1 MKIKLVICALC
12 TIPFLKSYG
21 QIKVVPGGNVVMS
34 RPLDPSTFVI
44 IGETASKYP
53 LYTLP
58 NVPIPSKLSIRSFNQ
73 ASLIIDH
80 KDNRY
85 AFNNHGSWHVISN
98 SNSNMWYG
106 VHWGVS
112 LNASKFNFMV
122 TSQGV
127 CAGVNFLSI
136 SDSMYKKDV
145 ATIVDPM
152 TKIMSLRGVTYKFKA
167 NTYLGDSATQQEIDA
182 IDSLPGHYGFIAQ
195 EVEQVIPELVMN
207 IKRPEDAKA
216 LNYIEII
223 PLLLEGIKQQQTQ
236 IENLQAQLTLCCPN
250 LLDYSNGGGNEY
262 MQKKTDSSW
271 FNSNNLQGNKQGVS
285 LNAQLY
291 QNVPNPFNSST
302 SIEFDIPVTC
312 NQAFI

>member
-1 MKIKLVICALC
+1 MKTKLFLGAICTLL
-12 TIPFLKSYG
+12 FFNSYS

-44 IGETASKYP
+44 IGETASNYP
-53 LYTLP
+53 LYTFP

-85 AFNNHGSWHVISN
+85 DFRNASSWHVVSN

-106 VHWGVS
+106 IHWGVS

-122 TSQGV
+122 TSQGT
-127 CAGVNFLSI
+127 CAGVNFLNI
-136 SDSMYKKDV
+136 SDSTYKKDIT
-145 ATIVDPM
+145 TIADPL
-152 TKIMSLRGVTYKFKA
+152 TKIMALRGVTYKFKTNA
-167 NTYLGDSATQQEIDA
+167 YLGDSATQQEIDA

-223 PLLLEGIKQQQTQ
+223 PLLLEGIKLQQTQ
-236 IENLQAQLTLCCPN
+236 IENLQAQLTICCPH

-262 MQKKTDSSW
+262 MQKKGRHE
-271 FNSNNLQGNKQGVS
+271 LG
-285 LNAQLY
+285 
-291 QNVPNPFNSST
+291 
-302 SIEFDIPVTC
+302 
-312 NQAFI
+312 